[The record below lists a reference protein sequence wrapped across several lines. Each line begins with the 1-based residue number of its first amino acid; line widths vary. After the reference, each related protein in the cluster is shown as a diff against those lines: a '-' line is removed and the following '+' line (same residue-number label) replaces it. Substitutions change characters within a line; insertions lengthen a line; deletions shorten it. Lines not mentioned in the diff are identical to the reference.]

1 MNIEFD
7 LHQFKHNRRYWIAL
21 AVLVGLT
28 ALILLGR
35 QITPAGERVFS
46 WQEWQVFQAR
56 QVYTRELADLTA
68 ETSRLSGLLQSTP
81 DPARAQI
88 ICDQAV
94 STADGVTSTSLTGG
108 AARLRTAA
116 QETLNWSIGLVDYN
130 IAAAAVQQAADW
142 LAQAALEVE

>member
-7 LHQFKHNRRYWIAL
+7 LHQIKHNRRYWIAL

-35 QITPAGERVFS
+35 QITPAGKRVFS

-56 QVYTRELADLTA
+56 QIYTRELAGLMA
-68 ETSRLSGLLQSTP
+68 ETSRLSELLQSVP

-88 ICDQAV
+88 ICEQAA
-94 STADGVTSTSLTGG
+94 STADDVTSTSLSGG
-108 AARLRTAA
+108 ADRLRTAA
-116 QETLNWSIGLVDYN
+116 QETLDWSIGLVNYN
-130 IAAAAVQQAADW
+130 TAAAAVQQAADW

>member
-21 AVLVGLT
+21 AVLAGLA

-35 QITPAGERVFS
+35 QITPAGGRVFS

-68 ETSRLSGLLQSTP
+68 ETSRLSGLLQSAP

-88 ICDQAV
+88 ICDQAA
-94 STADGVTSTSLTGG
+94 SAADGVTSTSLTGG
-108 AARLRTAA
+108 ATHVRTAA

-130 IAAAAVQQAADW
+130 TAAAAVQQAADW

>member
-21 AVLVGLT
+21 AVLAGLA

-35 QITPAGERVFS
+35 QITPAGKRVFS

-68 ETSRLSGLLQSTP
+68 ETSRLSELLQSAP